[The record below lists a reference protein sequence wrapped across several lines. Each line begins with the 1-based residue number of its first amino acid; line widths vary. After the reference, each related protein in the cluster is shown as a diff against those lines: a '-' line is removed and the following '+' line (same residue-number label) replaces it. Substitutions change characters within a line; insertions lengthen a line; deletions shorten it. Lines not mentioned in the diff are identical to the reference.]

1 MTVQKNLLIAAPLLQ
16 NLLVDKAGNPLVN
29 GVITLTQDTSR
40 LTLKNW
46 YYETGSPGSYNF
58 VALDNPLTLSAAGT
72 IQDPTGAD
80 TIPFF
85 YPYDETSSS
94 TTPPVQKYYITV
106 DDSNGSRQFDRQ
118 DFPYDLS
125 TNATP
130 SGGGS
135 GGAGAAFE
143 NLVINNEF
151 WRNAGKIVDPF
162 KTTNTAPVILAAS
175 QHDSYRFSDIE
186 YIVVGTGDT
195 ETVSFVKFSGPG
207 QMLTGDITPEYYLDF
222 NCTVSTTGETSKIIS
237 IPLSTHLLT
246 LAGFQGATFTVQANV
261 QSGTSNLEVNIV
273 GDYGSNG
280 LAQIVQHL
288 GTIVLN
294 SSWTKYTFPFNFPN
308 IVAGN
313 ISATA
318 DDGWYLQFV
327 LPNTATHIQIAKPSV
342 FLSAT
347 VPTNDFMTYD
357 QIDSVISSPR
367 TGDVRTSLNTFA
379 PFGWVLCN
387 DGLISNTGAAA
398 PATPPIARQD
408 ADTWPLFNL
417 LWPLNGTIVYNNVGP
432 TAKGASAYADFVTNG
447 LLMGLPLMLGRALL
461 GLPPAV
467 TCTYNHTTTPSWNQT
482 SYNGAPAA
490 VAGVFTLSG
499 AVTNTLL
506 YPGAPVY
513 LTGTLPVAGAFTA
526 NTIYYLIPNP
536 TTTLTAGT
544 TFQLA
549 TTYAR
554 AINAQAIAAV
564 GASDG
569 GTITLNFALANAFG
583 EGSHLPVAAELFA
596 HNHTPSIPGQNFL
609 VSGAGTGAASGVD
622 IQQDGITSTA
632 GKSNFYN
639 MLSPSTWLNVFFKL

>member
-1 MTVQKNLLIAAPLLQ
+1 MTVQKNLLIAAPMLQ
-16 NLLVDKAGNPLVN
+16 NILVDKAGNPLFN
-29 GVITLTQDTSR
+29 GVVTLTQDTSR

-46 YYETGSPGSYNF
+46 YYETGSPGSYSF

-72 IQDPTGAD
+72 IQDPSGND

-85 YPYDETSSS
+85 YPYDETSTSD
-94 TTPPVQKYYITV
+94 TPPVQKYYITV

-151 WRNAGKIVDPF
+151 WRNAGTITNPF
-162 KTTNTAPVILAAS
+162 MSANTAPVILAPS
-175 QHDSYRFSDIE
+175 QHDSFRFADIE

-195 ETVSFVKFSGPG
+195 ETVSFTKFSGPG
-207 QMLTGDITPEYYLDF
+207 QTLTGDITPEYYLDF
-222 NCTVSTTGETSKIIS
+222 NCTVSTGGETSKIIS

-294 SSWTKYTFPFNFPN
+294 GSWTKYTFPFNFPN

-327 LPNTATHIQIAKPSV
+327 LPNTATHIQLAKPSV

-347 VPTNDFMTYD
+347 VPTNDFATYD
-357 QIDSVISSPR
+357 QIDSVINSPR
-367 TGDVRTSLNTFA
+367 TGDIRTSLNAFA
-379 PFGWVLCN
+379 PFGWVAAN
-387 DGLISNTGAAA
+387 EKTIGSSGSAANT
-398 PATPPIARQD
+398 
-408 ADTWPLFNL
+408 ADNLTWQLYNL
-417 LWPLNGTIVYNNVGP
+417 LWNNVNDTFAPVATGR
-432 TAKGASAYADFVTNG
+432 GASAFDDFTANKA
-447 LLMGLPLMLGRALL
+447 MTLPLMLGRALL
-461 GLPPAV
+461 GLPPATTFTYANGTGIFTV
-467 TCTYNHTTTPSWNQT
+467 TSNALFDVGS
-482 SYNGAPAA
+482 
-490 VAGVFTLSG
+490 
-499 AVTNTLL
+499 
-506 YPGAPVY
+506 PVY
-513 LTGTLPVAGAFTA
+513 LTNTGGHIPTGFSL
-526 NTIYYLIPNP
+526 NTIYYAIPIAGS
-536 TTTLTAGT
+536 TTTLKLAQSYALAIAGT
-544 TFQLA
+544 AF
-549 TTYAR
+549 
-554 AINAQAIAAV
+554 V
-564 GASDG
+564 PVSDN
-569 GTITLNFALANAFG
+569 GTGTNSLNWALAGAFG
-583 EGSHLPVAAELFA
+583 EKQHKQLTGEVGSHTHPLTNGASVWSTGGGGFDFLDSSVNTIIATSIAVNQADNAVAPF
-596 HNHTPSIPGQNFL
+596 NIVQPS
-609 VSGAGTGAASGVD
+609 V
-622 IQQDGITSTA
+622 
-632 GKSNFYN
+632 Y
-639 MLSPSTWLNVFFKL
+639 LNVFFKL